1 MSLPGKY
8 LSSHTMLENA
18 TNQTINVREQPLTAL
33 NMFLFRVTFS
43 PFRVWCYMKTE
54 LQLLPSSV
62 QSFLFTT
69 QVLNVRPRRYNNSC
83 RKPFQRSGK
92 LAPWVLKLLRIS
104 WSSISDSVSVPWNN
118 TRLAVT
124 ESCLLLCQY
133 RLQVSIHLPALINY
147 TSQWQITPH
156 SFVCSHMHGNK
167 RIRYQG
173 KLIYSD
179 EDGVPTALSEM
190 NACTQC
196 HRPAW
201 QLSQRG
207 ILSVTLLYVCLLV
220 AAHILPCG
228 SHPDVIYHQVLIIN
242 PT

>member
-1 MSLPGKY
+1 MPPIRQSMSE
-8 LSSHTMLENA
+8 SS
-18 TNQTINVREQPLTAL
+18 P
-33 NMFLFRVTFS
+33 
-43 PFRVWCYMKTE
+43 
-54 LQLLPSSV
+54 LQLWTCFFSVWPFHPSGCDVTWKPSCNYC
-62 QSFLFTT
+62 QALFNLFLFTT
-69 QVLNVRPRRYNNSC
+69 QVLNVRPRRYNISC

-190 NACTQC
+190 NACTQR

-201 QLSQRG
+201 QLSRRG
-207 ILSVTLLYVCLLV
+207 ILSMTLLYVCLLV